1 MVEELTSK
9 NGSKAMVW
17 RSLRAFKRYYEIC
30 GYRERLM
37 EPLRKKWKGA
47 KKDKIRILHCKHQ
60 Y

>member
-37 EPLRKKWKGA
+37 EPLRKKWKCA
-47 KKDKIRILHCKHQ
+47 KNTILILLWKHQ
-60 Y
+60 S